1 MLTEWQSEPFG
12 FRHVTTNIKG
22 LSEDEYVT
30 NLIASH
36 AVKHHLPRCVCQA
49 ATRSQTSQTHI
60 EKKLTATCRLQVLRE
75 KAIASRFSTIDAQLA
90 QQQHELHQK
99 PSRPNKTRP
108 GYRGLTSSPLSASR
122 PSITQS
128 FAAEDSASQLSHT
141 TASSTSGGSDH
152 GCDMGKETLL

>member
-1 MLTEWQSEPFG
+1 MLT
-12 FRHVTTNIKG
+12 
-22 LSEDEYVT
+22 
-30 NLIASH
+30 
-36 AVKHHLPRCVCQA
+36 QA
-49 ATRSQTSQTHI
+49 
-60 EKKLTATCRLQVLRE
+60 CRLQVLRE

-90 QQQHELHQK
+90 QQQHQQHDLHQK
-99 PSRPNKTRP
+99 PSSRPNKTRA

-152 GCDMGKETLL
+152 GCDLGKEALI

>member
-1 MLTEWQSEPFG
+1 MQVCNSFKLRLARVQSVVKNVVNRRLRKEKKRRSIQISEPFG

-22 LSEDEYVT
+22 LSDE
-30 NLIASH
+30 
-36 AVKHHLPRCVCQA
+36 
-49 ATRSQTSQTHI
+49 
-60 EKKLTATCRLQVLRE
+60 ELQVLRE

-90 QQQHELHQK
+90 QQQHDLHQK

-141 TASSTSGGSDH
+141 TASSTSGRSVH
-152 GCDMGKETLL
+152 GCDVGKEALI

>member
-1 MLTEWQSEPFG
+1 MQVCNSFKLRLARVQSVVKNVVNRRLRKEKKRRSIQISEPFA

-22 LSEDEYVT
+22 LSEDE
-30 NLIASH
+30 
-36 AVKHHLPRCVCQA
+36 
-49 ATRSQTSQTHI
+49 
-60 EKKLTATCRLQVLRE
+60 LQVLRE

-90 QQQHELHQK
+90 QQQQHDLHQK
-99 PSRPNKTRP
+99 PARPNKTRA

-141 TASSTSGGSDH
+141 TASSSGGSDH
-152 GCDMGKETLL
+152 GCDLAKETLI

>member
-1 MLTEWQSEPFG
+1 MLTES
-12 FRHVTTNIKG
+12 
-22 LSEDEYVT
+22 
-30 NLIASH
+30 
-36 AVKHHLPRCVCQA
+36 
-49 ATRSQTSQTHI
+49 
-60 EKKLTATCRLQVLRE
+60 CRLQVLRE

-90 QQQHELHQK
+90 QQQHDLHQK

-141 TASSTSGGSDH
+141 TVSSTSGGSVH
-152 GCDMGKETLL
+152 GCDVGKEALI

>member
-1 MLTEWQSEPFG
+1 MQVCNSFKLRLARVQSVVKNVVNRRLRKEKKRRSIQISEPFA

-22 LSEDEYVT
+22 LSEDD
-30 NLIASH
+30 
-36 AVKHHLPRCVCQA
+36 
-49 ATRSQTSQTHI
+49 
-60 EKKLTATCRLQVLRE
+60 LQVLRE

-90 QQQHELHQK
+90 QQQQQHDLHQK
-99 PSRPNKTRP
+99 PARPNKTRT

-152 GCDMGKETLL
+152 GCDLGKEALI